1 MTKELIDAVLSGK
14 DPQSVLERAIDEG
27 FKKGQKISAA
37 QKKALLARF
46 GGKKAK
52 QFGGGKKE

>member
-14 DPQSVLERAIDEG
+14 DPQAVLEHAIDEG

-52 QFGGGKKE
+52 QFTDK